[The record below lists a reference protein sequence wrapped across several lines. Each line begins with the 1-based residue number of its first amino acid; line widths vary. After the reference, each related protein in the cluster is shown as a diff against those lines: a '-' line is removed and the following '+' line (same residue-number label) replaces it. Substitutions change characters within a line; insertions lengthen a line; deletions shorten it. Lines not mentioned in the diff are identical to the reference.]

1 MRWFHARLHNLDVRD
16 GVRGDVRDDVRD
28 EIREILNSWA
38 FQPSDVR
45 DERLF

>member
-1 MRWFHARLHNLDVRD
+1 VRD

-28 EIREILNSWA
+28 EIREILYSWA

-45 DERLF
+45 DERFF